1 MDLVC
6 PLEFANV
13 PLKFRNLD
21 LGTTLYITDSIQ
33 FSKVSKIFLLS
44 FWVLIINP
52 LYSKTCVKLPLSKRQ
67 KIGF

>member
-21 LGTTLYITDSIQ
+21 LGTTLYISDSIQ
-33 FSKVSKIFLLS
+33 FSKVSKIFFIILLS
-44 FWVLIINP
+44 ID
-52 LYSKTCVKLPLSKRQ
+52 Y
-67 KIGF
+67 